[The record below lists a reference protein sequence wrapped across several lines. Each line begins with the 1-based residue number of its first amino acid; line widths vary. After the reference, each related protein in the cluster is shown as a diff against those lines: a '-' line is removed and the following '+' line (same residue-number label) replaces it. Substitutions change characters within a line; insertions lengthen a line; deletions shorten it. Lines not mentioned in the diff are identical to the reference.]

1 MTRTD
6 PTGDHHQTGTGAP
19 AGTTAYSPLAEL
31 TTMRVGGPPRRS
43 VTVTT
48 EAELIDAV
56 REVDE
61 AGGPLLVVGGGSNLL
76 VADEGFPGT
85 AVVVRTTGIEV
96 PDASACGGV
105 SVTVAAGEVWDD
117 VVARAVAE
125 GWSGIEALSGIPG
138 SAGATPVQNV
148 GAYGQEVGQTIASV
162 RVWDRLE
169 QRVRTM
175 FAADLEFSYRH
186 SVLKDSIVGPDA
198 PAGAVT
204 PRHIVLSVTFSLRP
218 TELSQPV
225 RYAALADG
233 LGVEL
238 GTRVP
243 LAEAR
248 EAVLQQRRNRG
259 MVLDPGD
266 HDTWS
271 CGSFFTN
278 PILPEGEYAELV
290 ARAAQRLGADG
301 PVPPQYPS
309 AEGTVKTSAAW
320 LIDKAGFA
328 KGHRMPGPAAL
339 STKHTLA
346 LTNRGDATAADL
358 IALAREIRDGVRD
371 AFGVSLV
378 PEPVWIGAELD

>member
-1 MTRTD
+1 MTAAD
-6 PTGDHHQTGTGAP
+6 AAGDLDRGP
-19 AGTTAYSPLAEL
+19 GTTAYSLSGL
-31 TTMRVGGPPRRS
+31 TTMRVGGPPLRS
-43 VTVTT
+43 VTVDT
-48 EAELIDAV
+48 EADLIEAV
-56 REVDE
+56 RATDD
-61 AGGPLLVVGGGSNLL
+61 AGESLLVVGGGSNLL

-85 AVVVRTTGIEV
+85 VVVVRTAGIEV

-105 SVTVAAGEVWDD
+105 TVTVAAGEVWDD
-117 VVARAVAE
+117 VVARAVEE

-148 GAYGQEVGQTIASV
+148 GAYGQEVAQTIAQV
-162 RVWDRLE
+162 RVWDRVE

-175 FAADLEFSYRH
+175 FAADLAFSYRH
-186 SVLKDSIVGPDA
+186 SVLKDSIVGPEA
-198 PAGAVT
+198 PDGAVT

-238 GTRVP
+238 GSRVP

-259 MVLDPGD
+259 MVLDPAD

-278 PILPEGEYAELV
+278 PILPTGEYDVLV
-290 ARAAQRLGADG
+290 ARAADRLGPDA
-301 PVPPQYPS
+301 PPPPQYPS

-320 LIDKAGFA
+320 LIERAGFH

-346 LTNRGDATAADL
+346 LTNRGSACAEDL
-358 IALAREIRDGVRD
+358 VALAREVRDGVRE
-371 AFGVSLV
+371 AFGVTLV
-378 PEPVWIGAELD
+378 NEPVLVGLTL